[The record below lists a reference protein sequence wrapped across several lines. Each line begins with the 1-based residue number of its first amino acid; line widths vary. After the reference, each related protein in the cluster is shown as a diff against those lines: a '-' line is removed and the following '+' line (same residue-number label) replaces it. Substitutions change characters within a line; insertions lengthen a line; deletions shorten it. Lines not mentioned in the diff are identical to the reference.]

1 MSSMHAIQ
9 IERVGDPSVLRPVV
23 IERPTPAAD
32 EVLVRVTRVGLN
44 FAETLQR
51 AGTYPGPALT
61 LPAVPG
67 SEVVGTVAAVGANV
81 RDIRI
86 GARVAAPL
94 FGAMRATGG
103 YAEYVTL
110 GAALITA
117 IPDEVSDDDA
127 VAVMLQ
133 GLVARVL
140 LRETPV
146 AARTVAI
153 TAAAGGVGSMLIQLA
168 RLDGARSITGLAGA
182 PAKLH
187 AVRTLGADRAIS
199 YRDAHWA
206 DQLSDATGREG
217 PDVVFDSI
225 GGTVA
230 RDIGIG
236 PCDIRPVRQLR
247 CRERSTPDG
256 RRRADECVDLRLPIG
271 VRLRAARV
279 PQRRRRAPD
288 TRRTV
293 RTARDRQAEAADRR
307 QLRIRRDCRRAS
319 RARNRPDDRQ
329 ADPARRMNAMYRR
342 VTAPSSRADDFAGRT
357 AIIHFRADGTERD
370 ARFRSRSIC

>member
-1 MSSMHAIQ
+1 MTTMYVIQ

-32 EVLVRVTRVGLN
+32 EVLVRVTRIGLN

-110 GAALITA
+110 RAALITE

-168 RLDGARSITGLAGA
+168 RLDGARAITGLAGA

-187 AVRTLGADRAIS
+187 AVQTLGADTAIS

-206 DQLSDATGREG
+206 DRLSDATGQEG
-217 PDVVFDSI
+217 VDVVFDSV

-230 RDIGIG
+230 RTLASCLAVYGRFVSYGAASGQLLTVDEALMNALIFGCRSVSGFALYAFLNDEVVRRTLAELFGLLATGKLKPLIGGSYAFDAI
-236 PCDIRPVRQLR
+236 
-247 CRERSTPDG
+247 
-256 RRRADECVDLRLPIG
+256 ADAHQALEAGQTTGKLILRL
-271 VRLRAARV
+271 
-279 PQRRRRAPD
+279 
-288 TRRTV
+288 
-293 RTARDRQAEAADRR
+293 E
-307 QLRIRRDCRRAS
+307 
-319 RARNRPDDRQ
+319 
-329 ADPARRMNAMYRR
+329 
-342 VTAPSSRADDFAGRT
+342 
-357 AIIHFRADGTERD
+357 
-370 ARFRSRSIC
+370 

>member
-1 MSSMHAIQ
+1 MSTMHAIQ

-23 IERPTPAAD
+23 TERPTPGAE

-51 AGTYPGPALT
+51 AGTYPGPALA

-81 RDIRI
+81 REFRI
-86 GARVAAPL
+86 GERVAAPL

-117 IPDEVSDDDA
+117 IPDAVSDDDA
-127 VAVMLQ
+127 VATMLQ

-146 AARTVAI
+146 AGRTVAI

-168 RLDGARSITGLAGA
+168 RLNGARSIVGLAGSSD
-182 PAKLH
+182 KLH
-187 AVRTLGADRAIS
+187 AVRALGADHAIT
-199 YRDAHWA
+199 YRDGDWA
-206 DQLSDATGREG
+206 DQLSEATGRAG
-217 PDVVFDSI
+217 ADVVFDSI

-230 RDIGIG
+230 RTLVANLAAHGRFVSYG
-236 PCDIRPVRQLR
+236 AASGQLLTVDENLMGALIFG
-247 CRERSTPDG
+247 CRSLSGFALHAFLGD
-256 RRRADECVDLRLPIG
+256 DV
-271 VRLRAARV
+271 V
-279 PQRRRRAPD
+279 
-288 TRRTV
+288 RRTLGELFSLL
-293 RTARDRQAEAADRR
+293 ASGQLKPLIGGSYAFEAIADAHHALETG
-307 QLRIRRDCRRAS
+307 QTTGKLILR
-319 RARNRPDDRQ
+319 
-329 ADPARRMNAMYRR
+329 
-342 VTAPSSRADDFAGRT
+342 V
-357 AIIHFRADGTERD
+357 E
-370 ARFRSRSIC
+370 